1 MADQI
6 EDASGSPGAQ
16 MVGNAFVEQYYCILH
31 QKPEDVHRFY
41 LDSSVLTRPGPDGVM
56 RSITTVQAIN
66 EKMLSLDYLKS
77 KAEILSADAE
87 YSYKDGVI
95 VLVTGI
101 LTGKDDTRRKFSQ
114 AFFLAPQENGYFVLN
129 DVFRY
134 VGESESESVGA
145 VSVENNH
152 IKESEPKAPLTIDPE
167 PTVVADHP
175 VPNETITI
183 EDDTAKNN
191 TDGKEVSHQLANGKL
206 PVSEKKVIVEQ
217 PIISNRNAVPLS
229 KEDLP
234 KKSEDV
240 EKKSFASV
248 VKTLKDNNA
257 PFQRNTP
264 VKPPVK
270 PAELAHASAAPAHT
284 SAAPEA
290 TAPSSNSTVEKIDDH
305 AVKAHAIFV
314 PNLPMDATV
323 EQLEVVFKK
332 YGSIKPDGIQVR
344 SNKQQGSCFGFV
356 EFESASSMQNAIK
369 ESPIS
374 MFNRKLHI
382 EERRASNDRGKFSG
396 RGGYRND
403 NFRGRGNFNGGNF
416 GGGRGYGRND
426 FERRGGF
433 SNRTHGNGGRNGET
447 GQRVY
452 QNGGGR
458 ATRQADKVE

>member
-1 MADQI
+1 
-6 EDASGSPGAQ
+6 
-16 MVGNAFVEQYYCILH
+16 MVGNAFVERYYCILH
-31 QKPEDVHRFY
+31 QSPEAVHKFY
-41 LDSSVLTRPGPDGVM
+41 IDSSVLTRPGPDGVM

-66 EKMLSLDYLKS
+66 EKILSLDYLKS

-114 AFFLAPQENGYFVLN
+114 AFFLAPQEKGYFVLN

-134 VGESESESVGA
+134 VGESESVGA

-191 TDGKEVSHQLANGKL
+191 TDGKEVTHQLANGKL

-270 PAELAHASAAPAHT
+270 PAEPAHASAAPAHT